1 MTEEIKASGIEVDP
15 PSEFESAMEEL
26 CEKFDASERD
36 LQTVSDEKRA
46 KLEQQRRQAED
57 IRSKALETMGETK
70 KRKIEEDN
78 QEKRGRSRRSGG
90 DTIAYLKEKSQ
101 QDMVIRQQE
110 LQMKREAQAAQEK
123 HQGEMMKQLLKQ
135 QEMHQSD
142 LGTFQQQQQQQLQ
155 QMSQMQL
162 ALMQQQQ
169 QQSQALL
176 AVMQELAK
184 NK

>member
-1 MTEEIKASGIEVDP
+1 
-15 PSEFESAMEEL
+15 
-26 CEKFDASERD
+26 
-36 LQTVSDEKRA
+36 
-46 KLEQQRRQAED
+46 
-57 IRSKALETMGETK
+57 
-70 KRKIEEDN
+70 
-78 QEKRGRSRRSGG
+78 
-90 DTIAYLKEKSQ
+90 
-101 QDMVIRQQE
+101 MVIRQQE